1 MSLKELK
8 WNWSCLNKGV
18 KKKKKKNNTS
28 GYCDVQFSEC
38 LLTVHSTSIDAAAA
52 VGNLFSNAM

>member
-8 WNWSCLNKGV
+8 WNWSCKGV

-38 LLTVHSTSIDAAAA
+38 VLSVHSTSIDAAAA
-52 VGNLFSNAM
+52 VENLFSNAM